1 MKKVF
6 LCLALMVG
14 IVANAQVV
22 VDTVARYDSVS
33 VHAVQV
39 DSSSNAV
46 TRCFRHDTTSYIP
59 DGPWSVYCLPEP
71 FFRDTIRV
79 SGFDTATITSVEQLS
94 TFWLNLEHSY
104 PGDLNVTLTSPD
116 GFTVRIMID
125 NGTQYGENTHL
136 GEPRGLCDHQLFDS
150 TGCDPAYEPAGLGY
164 TYCFRSA
171 GPTRTFSSARV
182 PLGNSCYTCDSSSY
196 ALGTGYYAP
205 FESFSAFVGSPIDGN
220 WVLTVTDKLAPD
232 NGWIFGWGIDFKYRN
247 APLDTTY
254 LDFNT
259 VTKDNTGLTDSIVM
273 EFDVQN
279 FQTDDKLFIGV
290 KGMRRALTEVVPT
303 ASNHFRINL
312 GTELS
317 PLALYAVSRG
327 NPAHD
332 ILLHDFLVMAYTGSQ
347 QVESI
352 DMVQYDN
359 LIVYPNPTTS
369 TIHISGEIG
378 QVAIYDHTGHLVM
391 VSQSPDIDLSSLSK
405 GVYFVKS
412 KGGIAKVIKL

>member
-6 LCLALMVG
+6 LCLALMDG
-14 IVANAQVV
+14 IVANAHVV
-22 VDTVARYDSVS
+22 VDTVAHYDSVC
-33 VHAVQV
+33 VHAVQM
-39 DSSSNAV
+39 DSSSNTV

-79 SGFDTATITSVEQLS
+79 SGFDTATLTSVEQL
-94 TFWLNLEHSY
+94 TTAWINLEHSWS
-104 PGDLNVTLTSPD
+104 GEVTVTLTSP
-116 GFTVRIMID
+116 
-125 NGTQYGENTHL
+125 NGSSICLVHADRNIFF
-136 GEPRGLCDHQLFDS
+136 GEPYGLCDHWLYDS
-150 TGCDPAYEPAGLGY
+150 LGCDPAYEPAGLGY

-182 PLGNSCYTCDSSSY
+182 PLGNSCYTYDSSSY
-196 ALGTGYYAP
+196 ALGTGYYATD
-205 FESFSAFVGSPIDGN
+205 ESFSAFVGSPIDGD
-220 WVLTVTDKLAPD
+220 WVLTVTDNRPED
-232 NGWIFGWGIDFKYRN
+232 NGWIFAWGIDFKYRN

-254 LDFNT
+254 LDLNT

-332 ILLHDFLVMAYTGSQ
+332 ILLHDVLVMAYTGSP

-352 DMVQYDN
+352 EMVQYDN
-359 LIVYPNPTTS
+359 LIIYPNPTTS
-369 TIHISGEIG
+369 TIHINGEIG
-378 QVAIYDHTGHLVM
+378 QVAIYDHTGHQVM

-412 KGGIAKVIKL
+412 KGGFAKVIKL

>member
-6 LCLALMVG
+6 FCLALMVG

-46 TRCFRHDTTSYIP
+46 RRCFRHDTTSYIP

-104 PGDLNVTLTSPD
+104 PGDLDVTLTSPN
-116 GFTVRIMID
+116 GTIVRIMKD
-125 NGTQYGENTHL
+125 SGTQYGENTHL

-171 GPTRTFSSARV
+171 GPTRTFISARV

-196 ALGTGYYAP
+196 TLDTGYYAP
-205 FESFSAFVGSPIDGN
+205 FESFSAFVGSPINGN

-232 NGWIFGWGIDFKYRN
+232 NGWIFGWGIDFTHSN
-247 APLDTTY
+247 GSLDTTFLN
-254 LDFNT
+254 LDNLA
-259 VTKDNTGLTDSIVM
+259 KDNTALTDSIIL

-279 FQTDDKLFIGV
+279 FQTNDTLFITH
-290 KGMRRALTEVVPT
+290 KGSSHLRTEVVPT
-303 ASNHFRINL
+303 GSNHYRINL
-312 GTELS
+312 GTERS
-317 PLALYAVSRG
+317 PLTLFAVSSKH
-327 NPAHD
+327 PAHD
-332 ILLHDFLVMAYTGSQ
+332 ILLHDVLVMAYSSST

-352 DMVQYDN
+352 DMAQYDD
-359 LIVYPNPTTS
+359 LVVYPNPTTS
-369 TIHISGEIG
+369 TIHISGEMG
-378 QVAIYDHTGHLVM
+378 QVAIYDHAGHLVM
-391 VSQSPDIDLSSLSK
+391 VSQSTDIDLSGLSK

-412 KGGIAKVIKL
+412 KGSTAKVIKL

>member
-6 LCLALMVG
+6 FCLALMVG

-46 TRCFRHDTTSYIP
+46 RRCFRHDTTSYIP

-104 PGDLNVTLTSPD
+104 PGDLDVTLTSPN
-116 GFTVRIMID
+116 GTTVRIMKD
-125 NGTQYGENTHL
+125 SGTQYGENTHL

-171 GPTRTFSSARV
+171 GPTHTFISARV

-196 ALGTGYYAP
+196 TLGTGYYAP
-205 FESFSAFVGSPIDGN
+205 FESFSAFLGSPINGN
-220 WVLTVTDKLAPD
+220 WVLTVTDKLTPD
-232 NGWIFGWGIDFKYRN
+232 NGWIFGWGIDFTHSN
-247 APLDTTY
+247 GSLDTTFLN
-254 LDFNT
+254 LDNLA
-259 VTKDNTGLTDSIVM
+259 KDNKALTDSIIL

-279 FQTDDKLFIGV
+279 FQTNDTLFITH
-290 KGMRRALTEVVPT
+290 KGPSHLRTKVVPT
-303 ASNHFRINL
+303 ASNHYRINL
-312 GTELS
+312 GTERS
-317 PLALYAVSRG
+317 PLTLFAVSSKH
-327 NPAHD
+327 PAHD
-332 ILLHDFLVMAYTGSQ
+332 ILLHDVLVMAYSSSTQ
-347 QVESI
+347 IESI
-352 DMVQYDN
+352 DMAQYDD
-359 LIVYPNPTTS
+359 LVVYPNPTTA

-378 QVAIYDHTGHLVM
+378 QVAIYDHSGHLVM
-391 VSQSPDIDLSSLSK
+391 VSQSTDIDLSGLSK

-412 KGGIAKVIKL
+412 KGSTAKVIKL